1 MKEKFLPIGTVVL
14 LKGGTKRLMITGYC
28 SATQEANATVY
39 DYVACLFPEG
49 NLAGDDV
56 ALFNHSQIESIS
68 HMGLVDDEFNNI
80 NKEIKRLLAEEGS
93 STPEPPVLASFSQE
107 DMNEFVKKVGEYNQ
121 ISAPTPF
128 DEQIINRTLF
138 TAEVTDNNNEKG
150 SKEVVET
157 AEFVSDN
164 VSSMD
169 DVVNDGQPVLQLQ
182 PIYTDDDAS
191 GVNSGSTSSNSGA
204 MPELTRL

>member
-14 LKGGTKRLMITGYC
+14 LNGGTKRLMITGYC
-28 SATQEANATVY
+28 SATQEASDTVY

-49 NLAGDDV
+49 NLAGEDV
-56 ALFNHSQIESIS
+56 ALFNHSQIQSIS

-128 DEQIINRTLF
+128 DEQVIKRTLLP
-138 TAEVTDNNNEKG
+138 TEVTDNNKESD
-150 SKEVVET
+150 SKEVIDT
-157 AEFVSDN
+157 PEFVDDN
-164 VSSMD
+164 VNSID
-169 DVVNDGQPVLQLQ
+169 DALNDGQPVLQLQ
-182 PIYTDDDAS
+182 PIYSDDVT
-191 GVNSGSTSSNSGA
+191 GTNGGSTVTGSA
-204 MPELTRL
+204 AVPELTRL